1 VTVPAPPLPIAIS
14 DSIQL
19 GGNRLVVF
27 AGPCAIESEGITLK
41 VAEQVKNI
49 GAHLDIDVVFKA
61 SFDKANR
68 TSISSYRSAGLEEG
82 LRILQKAK
90 DEFDLPLITD
100 IHESVQVSAV
110 ADVVDVLQIP
120 AFLCRQTDLLVAAGQ
135 SGRAVNI
142 KRGQFMAA
150 GDMRFAVEKVR
161 EAGGKNAF
169 LTERGVTFGYH
180 DLIVDM
186 RSFPIM
192 REFSPVV
199 YDVTHSIQ
207 QPGAMNGSSGGVR
220 WLAEPLARGALAVG
234 VDGLFI
240 ETHPDPDNALS
251 DGSNMIPS
259 ADLGRVLEKLKAIWE
274 LAR

>member
-1 VTVPAPPLPIAIS
+1 MMPTRAPAIS
-14 DSIQL
+14 ITDSIQL
-19 GGNRLVVF
+19 GGDRLVIF
-27 AGPCAIESEGITLK
+27 AGPCAIESEDLTLQ
-41 VAEQVKNI
+41 VAQQVKKI
-49 GAHLDIDVVFKA
+49 GEDLDIDVVFKS

-90 DEFDLPLITD
+90 DEFGLPLITD
-100 IHESVQVSAV
+100 IHESAQVPAV
-110 ADVVDVLQIP
+110 AEVVDVLQIP
-120 AFLCRQTDLLVAAGQ
+120 AFLCRQTDLLVAAGE

-150 GDMRFAVEKVR
+150 RDMRFAVEKVHQ
-161 EAGGKNAF
+161 AGGTNAF

-180 DLIVDM
+180 DLVVDM

-207 QPGAMNGSSGGVR
+207 QPGALEGSSGGAR
-220 WLAEPLARGALAVG
+220 WLAEPLARGAVAVG
-234 VDGLFI
+234 VDGLFL

-251 DGSNMIPS
+251 DGPNMIPTD
-259 ADLGRVLEKLKAIWE
+259 DLGRVLAKLKAIWE